1 MCTKI
6 TVLTDLEED
15 GISAVLGKITHSAV
29 CKAPKVIFQL
39 NIVILS
45 SLFYVYI
52 NWNINRYFDNI

>member
-39 NIVILS
+39 NIVISFKSFLC
-45 SLFYVYI
+45 VY
-52 NWNINRYFDNI
+52 